1 MVKIKVAPR
10 LGRLP
15 PYLFAEI
22 NAKKA
27 ALAAQGQDIIDLGVG
42 DPDLPTPQH
51 IVAALCREAGNPANH
66 RYPSYEG
73 LGEFRQAVADWY
85 RRRFGVVL
93 DPEHEVA
100 ALMGAKDGLAHVA
113 WALFGPGDRVLCP
126 DPAYPV
132 YATQSMFAGAE
143 VIPYPLL
150 AENGFLPD
158 IDHLPCDDIK
168 AIFLCY
174 PNNPTSAVAELDFY
188 RQLVEWAEKHGIII
202 LNDGI
207 YSEIAYDGFRPPS
220 ILQVP
225 GAKDCCLEF
234 HSLSKTYNMTGWRI
248 GMAVGNREILAAL
261 MKVKTNSDSGV
272 FQAVQYAGIAAL
284 QGDQGCVSENCRI
297 YQERRDLLAAGL
309 KKMGLDFLMPRATFY
324 LWLKVPPK
332 HDSMSFAALLLEKAL
347 VNVVPGVGFGD
358 HGEGY
363 VRLALTV
370 PGPRLEEAVARLAKL
385 F

>member
-1 MVKIKVAPR
+1 MKIKFAPR
-10 LGRLP
+10 LDKLP

-22 NAKKA
+22 NAKKSS
-27 ALAAQGQDIIDLGVG
+27 LMAQGKDIIDLGVG

-51 IVAALCREAGNPANH
+51 IVDALCRQAGNPANH

-73 LGEFRQAVADWY
+73 LAEFRQAVADWY
-85 RRRFGVVL
+85 RKRFGVAL

-100 ALMGAKDGLAHVA
+100 TLIGAKDGLAHVA
-113 WALFGPGDRVLCP
+113 WALFGPGDKVLCP

-132 YATQSMFAGAE
+132 YAAQSMFAGAE
-143 VIPYPLL
+143 VVNYPLK
-150 AENGFLPD
+150 AEDGFLPD
-158 IDHLPCDDIK
+158 IDRLPHRGIK

-174 PNNPTSAVAELDFY
+174 PNNPTSAVADLDFY
-188 RQLVEWAEKHGIII
+188 RRLVDWALRHDIII

-207 YSEIAYDGFRPPS
+207 YSEIAYDGLKPPS
-220 ILQVP
+220 ILQVD

-272 FQAVQYAGIAAL
+272 FQAIQYAGIAAL
-284 QGDQGCVSENCRI
+284 SGDQKCVAENCRI
-297 YQERRDLLAAGL
+297 YQERRDILASGL
-309 KKMGLDFLMPRATFY
+309 KRLGFDFLMPRATFY
-324 LWLKVPPK
+324 LWLKTP
-332 HDSMSFAALLLEKAL
+332 SGMSSLSFADLILERAM
-347 VNVVPGVGFGD
+347 VNVVPGVGFGE

-370 PGPRLEEAVARLAKL
+370 DRARLEEAVARLEKL
-385 F
+385 S